1 MSNEVNQD
9 RVIDLLDASMKVVE
23 AALDYEAILS
33 KPRGT
38 VEEKVFKAIL
48 RRLFTEAHRVMAMRL
63 KNLQDA
69 VASSDDDHEYK
80 EFLRRN

>member
-1 MSNEVNQD
+1 MSNEANED

-23 AALDYEAILS
+23 AALDYEAILL
-33 KPRGT
+33 KPQGK
-38 VEEKVFKAIL
+38 VEEKVFKAVL
-48 RRLFTEAHRVMAMRL
+48 RRLFTEAHCVMDMRL

-69 VASSDDDHEYK
+69 VANANDDPEFK